1 MTVRISVIP
10 GYAAMSRDSLE
21 TAMASDKEL
30 SALNGQLAEL
40 DGDEAGFF
48 EQEHILP
55 VTDRRDNHCLIAIVF
70 AALAVEAYMYDYAAR
85 NLGEQF
91 VASHLDRLDVVS
103 KWVIIP
109 RLVTGKGF
117 PKGERAYR
125 LLGQLVAH
133 RNSIVHSKSA
143 PLIVWDEKLS
153 EPIVGRR
160 AERSLEFS
168 RSLIQK
174 AREAIQAL
182 DELALAMES
191 LDPNK
196 FTSFVFS
203 APVGKK
209 QQHLEEYGF

>member
-40 DGDEAGFF
+40 DGDEAVFF

-117 PKGERAYR
+117 PKGERADRFSCRSMMLRPSRGARVFQQPLRGTVRYP
-125 LLGQLVAH
+125 G
-133 RNSIVHSKSA
+133 A
-143 PLIVWDEKLS
+143 PPPTCVCTD
-153 EPIVGRR
+153 
-160 AERSLEFS
+160 
-168 RSLIQK
+168 
-174 AREAIQAL
+174 
-182 DELALAMES
+182 
-191 LDPNK
+191 
-196 FTSFVFS
+196 SF
-203 APVGKK
+203 
-209 QQHLEEYGF
+209 HDL